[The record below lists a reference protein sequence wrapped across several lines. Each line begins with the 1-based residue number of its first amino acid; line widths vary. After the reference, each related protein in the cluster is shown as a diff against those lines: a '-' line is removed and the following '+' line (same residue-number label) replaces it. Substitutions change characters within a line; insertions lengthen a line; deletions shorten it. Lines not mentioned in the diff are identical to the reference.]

1 MSIRNTEKL
10 HSRDMMR
17 RSFTLIELLV
27 VIAIIAI
34 LAGMLLPA
42 LNNAREASRKSDC
55 VNNQKQIFNVLLAYA
70 DQYDGII
77 LNCEG
82 NGRYWK
88 RHLLMSLNVT
98 DGSTPKYMICK
109 SDSRLIGKSPN
120 ITDGATYSY
129 TISRRVSPY
138 APAVKK
144 LAKVVTPS
152 MVGWVGDNKYS
163 NPSFTVNVS
172 EFDNAIAWR
181 HNNTSNFLFVDG
193 HVEAKKLSTLQVAP
207 ATGDRWA
214 QPFFNYFNGAYQ

>member
-1 MSIRNTEKL
+1 
-10 HSRDMMR
+10 MR
-17 RSFTLIELLV
+17 RQFTLIELLV

-42 LNNAREASRKSDC
+42 LNNAREASRKADC
-55 VNNQKQIFNVLLAYA
+55 VNNQKQIFNVLLAYS

-88 RHLLMSLNVT
+88 RHLLMSLNIT
-98 DGSTPKYMICK
+98 EGNAPKYMICK
-109 SDSRLIGKSPN
+109 SDNRLIGKNPN

-138 APAVKK
+138 APTVKK
-144 LAKVVTPS
+144 LAKVKSPS
-152 MVGWVGDNKYS
+152 QVGWVGDNAYT
-163 NPSFTVNVS
+163 NPSFTVNEN
-172 EFDNAIAWR
+172 EFDKAIAWR
-181 HNNTSNFLFVDG
+181 HNNMSNFLFVDG
-193 HVEAKKLSTLQVAP
+193 HVEAKKLSTLQAAP
-207 ATGDRWA
+207 ASGDRWA